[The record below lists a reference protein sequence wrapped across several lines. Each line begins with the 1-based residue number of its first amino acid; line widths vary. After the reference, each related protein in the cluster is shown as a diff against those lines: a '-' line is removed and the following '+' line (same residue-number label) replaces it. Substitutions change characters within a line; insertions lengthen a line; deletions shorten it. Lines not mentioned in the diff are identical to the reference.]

1 MTSNTS
7 SIATAAVRQS
17 AAAPCFR
24 LMDLPGELINLVYHH
39 TLASGFTAILCTSH
53 QVYSEAFQILYE
65 SAFLRIYYEEPI
77 GGDPWYIA
85 ATPVSKDTM
94 TLIQNIDIC
103 IDIPLHAIGPN
114 HFFHNMLASFRGA
127 NAPFRQICILKLK
140 GLNPA
145 TGLDEVCTVL
155 RAMSGLVNFQRVCV
169 TAIAAKFD
177 LPLRSYDVDEGRY
190 YLLTRARNTPFYK
203 LAREKLEATFGP
215 SIWHDGM
222 KEAGRYL
229 EFRPLEYQKSLRG

>member
-1 MTSNTS
+1 
-7 SIATAAVRQS
+7 
-17 AAAPCFR
+17 
-24 LMDLPGELINLVYHH
+24 MDLPGELINLVYRHA
-39 TLASGFTAILCTSH
+39 LASGFTAILCTSH
-53 QVYSEAFQILYE
+53 HVYSEAFQILYK
-65 SAFLRIYYEEPI
+65 SAFLRIYYEGPI
-77 GGDPWYIA
+77 GGNARQIA
-85 ATPVSKDTM
+85 ATPVSTDII

-103 IDIPLHAIGPN
+103 VDINLHAIGPDYV
-114 HFFHNMLASFRGA
+114 FHKMLASFRGA

-145 TGLDEVCTVL
+145 TGFDEVCTVL

-169 TAIAAKFD
+169 TAIAGKFD
-177 LPLRSYDVDEGRY
+177 IHLRSYDVDDGRY